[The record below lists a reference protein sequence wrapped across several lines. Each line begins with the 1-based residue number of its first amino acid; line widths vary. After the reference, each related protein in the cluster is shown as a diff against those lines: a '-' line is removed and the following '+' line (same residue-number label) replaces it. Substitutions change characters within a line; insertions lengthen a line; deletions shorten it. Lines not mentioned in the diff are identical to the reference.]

1 MTDDVGDRRRLL
13 LLVWDAP
20 NMDMTLAN
28 LLGGRPTSRTR
39 PRFDVVGRW
48 LVRRGHALDAR
59 AEAAL
64 FINVPPDSAASI
76 APFVHAVR
84 SFGFAV
90 FARPKIDGLGDI
102 DDDML
107 EHLRARHAQGQL
119 AEVIV
124 ASHDGQAFLD
134 QLRQMSA
141 AGVRT
146 TVLGF
151 EEYASWTGT
160 DDGIR
165 FIDLEAIEGTF
176 ESPLNRVSI
185 QRLPP
190 EGAWLGP
197 LRDLELLV
205 ES

>member
-1 MTDDVGDRRRLL
+1 MTDDVGGRRRLV

-48 LVRRGHALDAR
+48 LVRRAR
-59 AEAAL
+59 TLGAQAEAAL

-107 EHLRARHAQGQL
+107 GHLRARHSEGLL

-134 QLRQMSA
+134 PLRQLSA
-141 AGVRT
+141 SGVRT

-151 EEYASWTGT
+151 EEYASWTGA
-160 DDGIR
+160 DDGLQ
-165 FIDLEAIEGTF
+165 FLDLEEIDGTF

-185 QRLPP
+185 QRLPA
-190 EGAWLGP
+190 EGAWLPP

-205 ES
+205 EG